1 MTVRYAIASDVR
13 GLVNLER
20 ALFDEGDY
28 PLSRRAFYYH
38 VRRSL
43 LLVAE
48 TDDGCLAGYLLVL
61 LHRRSPKLYS
71 LGVASSHRGRGVA
84 AALMG
89 RMLEELD
96 AAGVERTV
104 LEVRCGNDAA
114 LNLYRRFGYAV
125 LKRLEGFYRDG
136 GDAYLMER
144 LHASQTL
151 PPAS

>member
-1 MTVRYAIASDVR
+1 MNIRHAVASDVR
-13 GLVNLER
+13 GLVDLEM
-20 ALFDEGDY
+20 ALFDEADY

-48 TDDGCLAGYLLVL
+48 TDDGSLAGYLLVL

-71 LGVASSHRGRGVA
+71 LGVAPCHRGRGVA
-84 AALMG
+84 AALME
-89 RMLEELD
+89 RMLEILD
-96 AAGVERTV
+96 AAGTARTV

-136 GDAYLMER
+136 GDAFLMER